1 MENLQP
7 QLFSFIH
14 SYIMIAALYS
24 LLNKEKKTLKMYTL
38 HPHVLNEKH
47 ALSKIIIKP
56 KKYNKNTIE

>member
-1 MENLQP
+1 
-7 QLFSFIH
+7 
-14 SYIMIAALYS
+14 MIAALYS